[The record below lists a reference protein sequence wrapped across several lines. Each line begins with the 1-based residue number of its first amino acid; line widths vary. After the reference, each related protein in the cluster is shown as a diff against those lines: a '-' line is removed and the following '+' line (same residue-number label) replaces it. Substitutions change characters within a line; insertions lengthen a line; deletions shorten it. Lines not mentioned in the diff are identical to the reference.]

1 MAGAVASLVLVLG
14 ASVLVGQALA
24 SLAAGATHGRP
35 QPLSWLAPAFGLAA
49 LLVVAGIT
57 IRLPGHAVTA
67 AIALGVVVI
76 ASGVVLRGRVT
87 GLGEGARPRR
97 SRAARHGAR
106 GGDSLRARR
115 LRRQP
120 RRRPG
125 QRRHG
130 LAPDHRRPHRGPA
143 GPRPL
148 IRQGGYPIGPH
159 ALVAA
164 IASVTG
170 ADLVDVF
177 VGFTL
182 ALAPLLGLV
191 ALGGLTGLG
200 RVRRILGACLVAL
213 AYLGIAYLMQG
224 AFKEPMMSVLLLGG
238 ALALGSLIGLR
249 PDGEAG

>member
-24 SLAAGATHGRP
+24 SLAAGATRGRP

-87 GLGEGARPRR
+87 GLGEGAVLGAPVLLVTVLAAAIPFALVGYVGSLGVGLVNDDMASHLIIADYISRPQRPRP
-97 SRAARHGAR
+97 SFVK
-106 GGDSLRARR
+106 
-115 LRRQP
+115 
-120 RRRPG
+120 
-125 QRRHG
+125 
-130 LAPDHRRPHRGPA
+130 
-143 GPRPL
+143 
-148 IRQGGYPIGPH
+148 GGYPIGPH

-182 ALAPLLGLV
+182 ALAPLLGWSRS
-191 ALGGLTGLG
+191 AAWPASAGC
-200 RVRRILGACLVAL
+200 A
-213 AYLGIAYLMQG
+213 
-224 AFKEPMMSVLLLGG
+224 
-238 ALALGSLIGLR
+238 GSSAPASSRSPTSGS
-249 PDGEAG
+249 PT